1 MSYLPS
7 GIFSLRQ
14 YLKKFIIRQEKE
26 SGEEE
31 TFLFQIFIKSFKNE
45 FQKFIWF
52 FQPFQHSLNSY
63 NL

>member
-1 MSYLPS
+1 MYNMSYLPS

-45 FQKFIWF
+45 FQKFI
-52 FQPFQHSLNSY
+52 
-63 NL
+63 